1 MQIDGSTSVR
11 ALLLAVDRHNTPVLE
26 VNGRN
31 TVVQRFSVY
40 GWRSAGQ
47 EVACTLGFNGEY
59 LERGRDYVLGSYRT
73 YSPLSRRFHQ
83 PDSLSP
89 FGVGGIN
96 AYAYCRGD
104 PVNHIDPDG
113 HSPLAYMA
121 LGFTVLSLASAIGA
135 VLREGRAREVLIT
148 IAAVTGA
155 IAALA
160 GGALYR
166 RLAGVDSRTLPVH
179 RNRHSSVRVP
189 YREQQGSPWGVDLAR
204 RDSWPPAYS
213 RTPPPG
219 HAVSPPAYSP
229 PSRRESLDNFGR
241 SPVGSIRSVT
251 GHWGAGSTAPARA
264 ALGHPRAE
272 DIRRRSI

>member
-1 MQIDGSTSVR
+1 MQIDGSTSAR

-26 VNGRN
+26 VNGRS

-40 GWRSAGQ
+40 GWRAAGQ
-47 EVACTLGFNGEY
+47 EVAGTLGFNGEY
-59 LERGRDYVLGSYRT
+59 RERSGVYLLGSYRT

-89 FGVGGIN
+89 FGVGGSN

-113 HSPLAYMA
+113 HSPLAYIA
-121 LGFTVLSLASAIGA
+121 LGFGVLSAASMVGA
-135 VLREGRAREVLIT
+135 VLREGRAREALIT

-155 IAALA
+155 IAGGVALYWRLA
-160 GGALYR
+160 GG
-166 RLAGVDSRTLPVH
+166 TP
-179 RNRHSSVRVP
+179 RVQAP
-189 YREQQGSPWGVDLAR
+189 AQGQQGSPRGVDLAR
-204 RDSWPPAYS
+204 RESWPPAYS

-251 GHWGAGSTAPARA
+251 GHRGPGSTGVP
-264 ALGHPRAE
+264 GNSGVN

>member
-1 MQIDGSTSVR
+1 MQIDGSTSAR

-26 VNGRN
+26 VNGRS

-40 GWRSAGQ
+40 GWRAAGQ
-47 EVACTLGFNGEY
+47 EVAGTLGFNGEY
-59 LERGRDYVLGSYRT
+59 LERGGDYVLGSYRT

-113 HSPLAYMA
+113 HIPLALIA
-121 LGFTVLSLASAIGA
+121 VGFTVFSLVAVAGA
-135 VLREGRAREVLIT
+135 VLREGRAREALIT

-155 IAALA
+155 IAAIA
-160 GGALYR
+160 GGVALYR
-166 RLAGVDSRTLPVH
+166 RLAGGTPRAQAPAQ
-179 RNRHSSVRVP
+179 
-189 YREQQGSPWGVDLAR
+189 EQQGSPWGVDLAR
-204 RDSWPPAYS
+204 RDSWPPVYS

-229 PSRRESLDNFGR
+229 PSRRESLNNFGR
-241 SPVGSIRSVT
+241 SPVGSIRSDT
-251 GHWGAGSTAPARA
+251 GNWGPGSTGAPRNS
-264 ALGHPRAE
+264 RVN